1 MSEEQPEKE
10 GQPDQVEPT
19 AVAKRWYVVH
29 TYSGYENKVRLALQQ
44 RIREHGMQD
53 QFEEVL
59 VPTENVIE
67 MKKGEKR
74 TSTRKFFPGYILV
87 KMAMNDKTWHLV
99 KSTPKVTGFV
109 GGARN
114 PPAIP
119 EHELARITNRMT
131 EGVLK
136 PKPKVRFEEG
146 ENVRVID
153 GPFSNFN
160 GIVEE
165 VKPEKGRLR
174 VLVSIFG
181 RATPVELDFVQ
192 VERA

>member
-99 KSTPKVTGFV
+99 
-109 GGARN
+109 
-114 PPAIP
+114 
-119 EHELARITNRMT
+119 
-131 EGVLK
+131 
-136 PKPKVRFEEG
+136 
-146 ENVRVID
+146 
-153 GPFSNFN
+153 
-160 GIVEE
+160 
-165 VKPEKGRLR
+165 
-174 VLVSIFG
+174 
-181 RATPVELDFVQ
+181 
-192 VERA
+192 

>member
-1 MSEEQPEKE
+1 MEVMSEDTTKIDA
-10 GQPDQVEPT
+10 GAPD
-19 AVAKRWYVVH
+19 KKWYVVH
-29 TYSGYENKVRLALQQ
+29 TYSGYENKVRLALLQ

-53 QFEEVL
+53 SFEEVL

-109 GGARN
+109 GSARN
-114 PPAIP
+114 PPAISDQ
-119 EHELARITNRMT
+119 EVARITSRMT

-146 ENVRVID
+146 ESVRVID
-153 GPFSNFN
+153 GPFANFN

-165 VKPEKGRLR
+165 VKPEKGKLR

-192 VERA
+192 VEKA